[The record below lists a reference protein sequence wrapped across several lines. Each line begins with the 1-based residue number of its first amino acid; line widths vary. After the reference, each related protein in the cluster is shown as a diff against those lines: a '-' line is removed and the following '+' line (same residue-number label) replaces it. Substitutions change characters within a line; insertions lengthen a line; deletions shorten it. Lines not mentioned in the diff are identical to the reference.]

1 MKYQEISEAYRLLQN
16 LKAKFRYIQIHTENI
31 KKRLYDPYE
40 TELDRWQWEMLNQY
54 EILNNKYALKIFAN
68 EIKEVRKLIKK
79 LNRKQN
85 IKEHQ

>member
-1 MKYQEISEAYRLLQN
+1 MKYQEISEAYRRLQN
-16 LKAKFRYIQIHTENI
+16 LKAKFRYIQIYTENI
-31 KKRLYDPYE
+31 KKRLYDPYD

-54 EILNNKYALKIFAN
+54 EILNNRYVLKIFAN

>member
-1 MKYQEISEAYRLLQN
+1 MKYQEISEAYKQLKN
-16 LKAKFRYIQIHTENI
+16 LKAKFRYIQINIENI
-31 KKRLYDPYE
+31 KKRIYDPYE

-54 EILNNKYALKIFAN
+54 EILNNRYVLKIFAN